1 MDVDEKHPVHKNAD
15 NPVTTPKPLCSRGA
29 NTKLENEM
37 NRFNALNTE
46 GYSQEGI
53 DALNEEWAQLAEEMG
68 LEEFT
73 GEYDEELQN
82 FSDEVARR

>member
-1 MDVDEKHPVHKNAD
+1 
-15 NPVTTPKPLCSRGA
+15 
-29 NTKLENEM
+29 M